1 MTTGKKDRPKGWD
14 NPFTKGAN
22 GEENTSYW
30 DFEAGA
36 DAYEELIKKDALY
49 GESGED
55 FLIATKVKLENRG
68 WAEPFFKTLEGKGH
82 LVFIKEG

>member
-1 MTTGKKDRPKGWD
+1 MRPEGWEKLGEHRCSGD
-14 NPFTKGAN
+14 GCLQCRDVAN
-22 GEENTSYW
+22 R
-30 DFEAGA
+30 EAGA

-55 FLIATKVKLENRG
+55 FLIASKVKLKDKD

-82 LVFIKEG
+82 LVFIKEL